1 MGVRNNRASRDDDDD
16 DDFAQVLDK
25 PLSLAIGFSHR
36 KNRGITGTSAEDID
50 VLSFVFCYG
59 PDALKGVFI
68 YRVLIHSGERF

>member
-1 MGVRNNRASRDDDDD
+1 MGVRNNRAPRDDDDD
-16 DDFAQVLDK
+16 YFAQVLDK

-36 KNRGITGTSAEDID
+36 KNRGITGTSAEGID
-50 VLSFVFCYG
+50 VLSFVFCYR